1 MPRAPAYTPRLGGRG
16 CGNPGLIRSRAIGA
30 SCSPLRLPPV
40 RAEVPPHRGPKEGT
54 DDHAKSRFFDHRQS
68 SPAIQAASFLTRR
81 LPRESEYRAWESF
94 CREAATRAGTDL
106 ARRGL
111 LRSADQCRDVAAE
124 LDRPITLSFPWS
136 SQRKKLGRFAGRL
149 SVQVFDFVG
158 RGSWIRTNDLQYPKL
173 PRYQAALYP
182 DHWECDVDTR
192 SGRPQQGAAGAKSQ
206 GKTWPRPRRSTLR
219 MRLV

>member
-81 LPRESEYRAWESF
+81 LPRESDRGMGMGELLPR
-94 CREAATRAGTDL
+94 GGD
-106 ARRGL
+106 ARRH
-111 LRSADQCRDVAAE
+111 
-124 LDRPITLSFPWS
+124 RP
-136 SQRKKLGRFAGRL
+136 
-149 SVQVFDFVG
+149 
-158 RGSWIRTNDLQYPKL
+158 
-173 PRYQAALYP
+173 
-182 DHWECDVDTR
+182 
-192 SGRPQQGAAGAKSQ
+192 RP
-206 GKTWPRPRRSTLR
+206 PRRSVPRRRRRARPTDHFFFPMVFPAQKTGKVCR
-219 MRLV
+219 QIVGPSI